1 MIAFLNPLGDVAGM
15 EALAATGASA
25 LAVELVPRI
34 TRAQSMDALSSQATA
49 AGYRAVLYAAST
61 LPRFFPLLMTA
72 AGTVKPARVL
82 VLGAGVAGLQ
92 AIATARR
99 LGAVV
104 TGFDVRPAVKE
115 QVESLGAR
123 FLELDLGAQDTET
136 AGGYAKELDEDAHRR
151 EQELVANAVADS
163 DVVITTALI
172 PGRAA
177 PELITGEAVAAM
189 RAGSVIVDLAAEAGG
204 NCTLT
209 EPGQIVER
217 HGVTII
223 GTLNLPGSMAQHAS
237 QLYAKNVQA
246 LIGLLA
252 PEGEL
257 VLDMD
262 DEIVRD
268 ALVTHDGLV
277 VNARVAALAGRRAHE
292 HRPDH
297 RADRLRAR
305 GLRRLRGDLEGADD
319 APHAADER
327 HERDPR
333 HRHRRRDPGR
343 RRLARRHALD
353 GVRRDRGRLRHRQRG
368 RRLPRHRPDA
378 ADVQA
383 PADGAEGEVSRDDA
397 IRLAYLVAAVL
408 FILGL
413 KFLSTPRTA
422 RRGNVVA
429 AVGMLVAI
437 VATLADERV
446 VSLRLDRRRDGDRRA
461 PSARSSAQR

>member
-1 MIAFLNPLGDVAGM
+1 MRVGVPRELRSHERRVALVPDAVAALVADGHEVLVEAGAGLSAHHADAEYREAGAQVVADAAAVYDGAECIAKILAPDADERARLRSGQVVIAFLNPLGDLAGM

-136 AGGYAKELDEDAHRR
+136 AGGYAKELDEDTHRR
-151 EQELVANAVADS
+151 EQELIANAVADS

-177 PELITGEAVAAM
+177 PELITGDAVAAM

-277 VNARVAALAGRRAHE
+277 VNARVAALAGE
-292 HRPDH
+292 G
-297 RADRLRAR
+297 R
-305 GLRRLRGDLEGADD
+305 G
-319 APHAADER
+319 
-327 HERDPR
+327 
-333 HRHRRRDPGR
+333 
-343 RRLARRHALD
+343 
-353 GVRRDRGRLRHRQRG
+353 
-368 RRLPRHRPDA
+368 
-378 ADVQA
+378 
-383 PADGAEGEVSRDDA
+383 
-397 IRLAYLVAAVL
+397 
-408 FILGL
+408 
-413 KFLSTPRTA
+413 
-422 RRGNVVA
+422 
-429 AVGMLVAI
+429 
-437 VATLADERV
+437 
-446 VSLRLDRRRDGDRRA
+446 
-461 PSARSSAQR
+461 

>member
-1 MIAFLNPLGDVAGM
+1 VRSHERRVALVPEVVAALVAAGHEVLVEAGAGTSAHHADEEYTEAGAQIVADGAAVYAGAECVAKILGPDGDERARLRPGQVVIAFLNPLGDVPGM

-25 LAVELVPRI
+25 LSVELVPRI

-136 AGGYAKELDEDAHRR
+136 SGGYAKELDEDTHRR

-177 PELITGEAVAAM
+177 PELITGDAVAAM

-223 GTLNLPGSMAQHAS
+223 GTLNLPGTMAQHAS

-246 LIGLLA
+246 LVGLLA

-277 VNARVAALAGRRAHE
+277 VNPRVAALAGE
-292 HRPDH
+292 G
-297 RADRLRAR
+297 R
-305 GLRRLRGDLEGADD
+305 G
-319 APHAADER
+319 
-327 HERDPR
+327 
-333 HRHRRRDPGR
+333 
-343 RRLARRHALD
+343 
-353 GVRRDRGRLRHRQRG
+353 
-368 RRLPRHRPDA
+368 
-378 ADVQA
+378 
-383 PADGAEGEVSRDDA
+383 
-397 IRLAYLVAAVL
+397 
-408 FILGL
+408 
-413 KFLSTPRTA
+413 
-422 RRGNVVA
+422 
-429 AVGMLVAI
+429 
-437 VATLADERV
+437 
-446 VSLRLDRRRDGDRRA
+446 
-461 PSARSSAQR
+461 